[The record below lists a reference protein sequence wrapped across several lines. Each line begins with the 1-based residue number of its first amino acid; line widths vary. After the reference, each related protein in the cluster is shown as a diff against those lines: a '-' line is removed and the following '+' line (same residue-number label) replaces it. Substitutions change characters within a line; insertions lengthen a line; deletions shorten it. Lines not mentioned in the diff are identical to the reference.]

1 MKTPVSILAALAL
14 SATVVIAPAKASTV
28 SYLVSFTDV
37 GTYGVGGAA
46 WNGTAAVSA
55 SFTITFDPT
64 LVYAPESIAGIIT
77 NLNYS
82 VTDDRFGPGALSFN
96 NITSFEYAYG
106 TLTLYSDAVL
116 KKALD
121 GTPNITLG
129 VNGWTNPF
137 PASSAW
143 YSQALFE
150 DTLTTSGDVFISPV
164 PAALPLFA
172 SGLGALGFLGWR
184 KRRKSAAVAAAT

>member
-1 MKTPVSILAALAL
+1 MKIPASIFAALVL
-14 SATVVIAPAKASTV
+14 STTAAVAPAKASTV

-37 GTYGVGGAA
+37 GTYGVGGAP
-46 WNGTAAVSA
+46 WNGTATVSA

-64 LVYAPESIAGIIT
+64 LVYAPEPLTGIIS
-77 NLNYS
+77 NLTYS
-82 VTDDRFGPGALSFN
+82 VTDNRFANITLN
-96 NITSFEYAYG
+96 NINSCEYAYG
-106 TLTLYSDAVL
+106 TLTLYSDSAL

-129 VNGWTNPF
+129 INGWTNPF
-137 PASSAW
+137 PASAAW

-150 DTLTTSGDVFISPV
+150 DTLTTSGDVFISPI

-172 SGLGALGFLGWR
+172 SGLGALGFMGWR
-184 KRRKSAAVAAAT
+184 KRRKSATVATA